1 MPDTTADR
9 DAKFKEGVK
18 KLTAEYFRECRIDMQ
33 QDIEDDLIPDYMLGV
48 LLERI
53 HNLARKMATD
63 DIPEARELTE
73 PLAQLDPTKWQ

>member
-9 DAKFKEGVK
+9 DARFKEGVK

-53 HNLARKMATD
+53 HNLARQMATD
-63 DIPEARELTE
+63 DIPAAVEITT
-73 PLAQLDPTKWQ
+73 PLVTLNPDAWS